1 MLKQRVITGLLMF
14 ALCLTVLL
22 WFNLI
27 AFALAI
33 AALVLLLAWEWSALI
48 GLKKKTHRFA
58 YLLLTCLSL
67 ALVAWLPSLP
77 VLVVA
82 VLLWCLLV
90 YVVLCYEREHVSVW
104 VTSPWLSGLIG
115 LLVCSA
121 LWVSMNRLF
130 VLPQGRS
137 WLLYSLAV
145 VWVMDIGGYFVGR
158 RWGRRSL
165 SPRVSP
171 KKTWEGMAGGL
182 MCLLPV
188 VLFALWHFHLFTRDG
203 LLVFVASYLAAIFAV
218 FGDLYES
225 VLKRFSG
232 VKDSG
237 SILPGH
243 GGVLDRMD
251 GVLAALPLLAL
262 ASFALV

>member
-1 MLKQRVITGLLMF
+1 MLKQRVITGLLML
-14 ALCLTVLL
+14 ALCLVVLL

-27 AFALAI
+27 AFALSI

-48 GLKKKTHRFA
+48 GLKKTTARFA
-58 YLLLTCLSL
+58 YLLATCGVL
-67 ALVAWLPSLP
+67 AFVAWLPSLP
-77 VLVVA
+77 VLAVA
-82 VLLWCLLV
+82 VFLWCLLIC
-90 YVVLCYEREHVSVW
+90 VVLSYERERVSVL
-104 VTSPWLSGLIG
+104 VSKPWLSGCVG
-115 LLVCSA
+115 LLACSA
-121 LWVSMNRLF
+121 LWVAMNRLF

-145 VWVMDIGGYFVGR
+145 VWVMDIGGYFAGR

-182 MCLLPV
+182 ICLLPL
-188 VLFALWHFHLFTRDG
+188 VLFALWHFHLFNRNG
-203 LLVFVASYLAAIFAV
+203 FMLFIASYLSAVFAV

-225 VLKRFSG
+225 VLKRFAG

-237 SILPGH
+237 SMLPGH

-262 ASFALV
+262 VSFVLV